1 LIELI
6 ELIAGG
12 SSLINNQIIS
22 DQINQ
27 SPTQLSANSIK
38 LQPYCRLYRLRSARS
53 ARSSTSP
60 TTSSTITDQLYTD
73 SNICF

>member
-12 SSLINNQIIS
+12 SSLINHQIIS

-27 SPTQLSANSIK
+27 SPTQWIANSINRQ
-38 LQPYCRLYRLRSARS
+38 LHRRLYRQRSARS

-60 TTSSTITDQLYTD
+60 TTSSTIINQLYTD